1 MVLAGALGGLAQALL
16 TEKGRLRIPTWD
28 AATRQLD
35 LGFVADLV
43 IGMIGALAALVVG
56 LAVLNQQ
63 FFATT
68 VATPGSAGGALLD
81 IPSWIRLMSFGA
93 LAGFGSRR
101 LLPALSEKITDAI
114 VGEVAKRAESSEK
127 RLMQQAETTA
137 EVLETS
143 IAGVTTAAHM
153 KLAGAAAP
161 GVSSLEALVK
171 EYDEIKEVDDRK
183 RLALKN
189 QVASRMSAFLLQAG
203 DQRNHILSRI
213 QAGASEA
220 WVLALVLAIVANSQ
234 LGDGTLLLKVAH
246 NLRKLHVQYQVVN
259 AFYALKLRRLLSE
272 SEESSAVALINGY
285 LSGAD
290 PSLRRKIETTVA
302 YLKSGS

>member
-234 LGDGTLLLKVAH
+234 LGDGTLLLKVVH